1 MPKGY
6 RVPCLQNGAKKLYSL
21 NMILA
26 LTLAATMTI
35 QKPQVEV
42 GKHVPDVSLV
52 DMAGNSVRLSSFRG
66 KKLILFNWASW

>member
-1 MPKGY
+1 
-6 RVPCLQNGAKKLYSL
+6 
-21 NMILA
+21 MILA
-26 LTLAATMTI
+26 MTLAATMAI

-42 GKHVPDVSLV
+42 GKHIPDVALV